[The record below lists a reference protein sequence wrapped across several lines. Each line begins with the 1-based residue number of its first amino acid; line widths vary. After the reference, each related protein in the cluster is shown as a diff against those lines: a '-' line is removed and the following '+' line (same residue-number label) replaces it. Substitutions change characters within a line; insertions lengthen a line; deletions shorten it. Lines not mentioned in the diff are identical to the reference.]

1 MAELLILEFSHP
13 DGASVYQQVN
23 KNLGLDA
30 ATGSGE
36 WPPGLIDH
44 HAGVDGDALVVVEA
58 WESRGAQ
65 DDFMRNRLGPAFA
78 EASAPQPT
86 RVTWLSEIGAWSRD

>member
-13 DGASVYQQVN
+13 DGAGMYEQVN

-30 ATGSGE
+30 ATGSGD
-36 WPPGLIDH
+36 WPAGLTAH
-44 HAGVDGDALVVVEA
+44 HAGVDGDTFVVVET
-58 WESRGAQ
+58 WESRSAQ
-65 DDFMRNRLGPAFA
+65 DDFMRDRLGPAFA

-86 RVTWLSEIGAWSRD
+86 RVTWLSEVGAWTRA